1 MQNSNGFKNLQQAH
15 MDENGKIN
23 DYKLCTS
30 CYVVDNRVDQIWRNI
45 IASILFKYPDE
56 NAKFYQEIFNETL
69 EFLKDLNTLN
79 YQKLQNK
86 FLTN

>member
-1 MQNSNGFKNLQQAH
+1 M
-15 MDENGKIN
+15 I
-23 DYKLCTS
+23 
-30 CYVVDNRVDQIWRNI
+30 VVNNTGLIRSSTVLI